1 MKKIK
6 LRVECNYPDTVIS
19 KHTVIDNTKFVEVEV
34 DDFNHLYK
42 VLKEKQ
48 EEGILDHV
56 HLEFYYQ
63 ENSLCYSVGHVMVP
77 FKNNVPVSIRL

>member
-6 LRVECNYPDTVIS
+6 LRVECNYPDTITG
-19 KHTVIDNTKFVEVEV
+19 KHTIVDNTKFVEV
-34 DDFNHLYK
+34 DNFNELYE

-56 HLEFYYQ
+56 HLEFYYV
-63 ENSLCYSVGHVMVP
+63 ENKLCYSVGDVMVP
-77 FKNNVPVSIRL
+77 FKNNVPVSIHL

>member
-1 MKKIK
+1 MKEIK
-6 LRVECNYPDTVIS
+6 LRVECNYPDTITG
-19 KHTVIDNTKFVEVEV
+19 KHTVIDNTKFIEV
-34 DDFNHLYK
+34 DNFDNLRK

-63 ENSLCYSVGHVMVP
+63 KNGIYYSVGDVMVP
-77 FKNNVPVSIRL
+77 FKDKVPVSFYL